1 MLTKRRNAKNTVIQ
15 IGDTVLLRQKKR
27 DKFSTKFDRKPF
39 KVTGKKGTMIT
50 AVRKGRYVTQN
61 ASMFKRFTVP
71 SHEWE
76 EEESDDDDTSEDDL
90 GTDHDGNDTPSP
102 RNVGNDGN
110 PARRY
115 PTRNRKR
122 LNRYGQNIYEN

>member
-1 MLTKRRNAKNTVIQ
+1 
-15 IGDTVLLRQKKR
+15 
-27 DKFSTKFDRKPF
+27 
-39 KVTGKKGTMIT
+39 
-50 AVRKGRYVTQN
+50 
-61 ASMFKRFTVP
+61 MFKRFTVP

-76 EEESDDDDTSEDDL
+76 EEESDDDTSEDDL

-102 RNVGNDGN
+102 RNAGNDGN